1 MSKFLRHTFIIIS
14 FFFIFSV
21 TQVHAASTADWTTG
35 YYPPNC
41 VTDII
46 FYQPTNRFGFPTGP
60 GSYQIIDVNG
70 NYVTYTLPAG
80 WTMTYDNNTGVYTS
94 CQNSPPYAPLA
105 SFHAGVNKSTS
116 YAPGEA
122 VIVNVLG
129 YNVFFNVAIGG
140 SASFGAWSMSEA
152 NMSGCG
158 GTDTFGV
165 YARVCTGSFPAP
177 TTPGT
182 YTINVMGCSLS
193 IYYCTGNTLTFT
205 VVAPV
210 TPVCSATHNNC
221 TAGTVGATATYADR
235 WQWWCNGSTLPA
247 NAAPNLLCQEFIPP
261 TVTLSPFT
269 PASINVGQTATISV
283 SSTNATAC
291 SGTGI
296 WNGNLGGTSITNAVT
311 PVMNTAGTF
320 TQSITC
326 TGPGGS
332 ATSVTRSLT
341 VTAVAVPTVNLW
353 FSFLDTTKSL
363 FSGMLPAKVFAEE

>member
-1 MSKFLRHTFIIIS
+1 MISKFLRHTLIIIS
-14 FFFIFSV
+14 FLSILSA
-21 TQVHAASTADWTTG
+21 TQHAHAASTADWTTG

-41 VTDII
+41 VTNII
-46 FYQPTNRFGFPTGP
+46 FYQPTNKWGFPNGA
-60 GSYQIIDVNG
+60 SYYYTYDVNG
-70 NYVTYTLPAG
+70 NMVIYTTPIG
-80 WTMTYDNNTGVYTS
+80 WTMTGPDVDTGSYTS

-210 TPVCSATHNNC
+210 TPVCGVTHNNC

-247 NAAPNLLCQEFIPP
+247 NAAPNLLCQE
-261 TVTLSPFT
+261 
-269 PASINVGQTATISV
+269 
-283 SSTNATAC
+283 
-291 SGTGI
+291 
-296 WNGNLGGTSITNAVT
+296 
-311 PVMNTAGTF
+311 MK
-320 TQSITC
+320 
-326 TGPGGS
+326 
-332 ATSVTRSLT
+332 
-341 VTAVAVPTVNLW
+341 PTVNLW
-353 FSFLDTTKSL
+353 FSFLNTTRSL
-363 FSGMLPAKVFAEE
+363 FSGMLPTKVFAEK